1 MSLDQLA
8 AREHWCGA
16 EIARIRAIN
25 PYLVMPQDRT
35 AAYDP
40 VMEGWREIHAAYLQI
55 AGTLGVDA
63 REALKR
69 ALFIQWYEVAEP
81 FFLTGILDLDKTS
94 RTRVLGHAEKL
105 LTDHGDV
112 ELSEMVAWYGAIA
125 DRAFEPSSTGP
136 LLRQYCARGADLL
149 WLTSDAQRRTYP
161 ARGLMGEYFLSLNR
175 PASQQRG

>member
-1 MSLDQLA
+1 MMDQLA

-16 EIARIRAIN
+16 EIARIRHIN
-25 PYLVMPQDRT
+25 PYLVMPQERT

-40 VMEGWREIHAAYLQI
+40 VIEGWHEIHASYLQI
-55 AGTLGVDA
+55 AGTHIVDA

-81 FFLTGILDLDKTS
+81 FYLTGILDLDDTSKTQ
-94 RTRVLGHAEKL
+94 VLGHAEKS
-105 LTDHGDV
+105 LTDDDDV
-112 ELSEMVAWYGAIA
+112 ELKEMVAWYGAIA

-136 LLRQYCARGADLL
+136 LFHQYCARGADLS
-149 WLTSDAQRRTYP
+149 WLTADAQRQTYP

-175 PASQQRG
+175 PASQQPG